1 MCYKNKIIVT
11 SFVMILNAVICT
23 CYADSTSY
31 RIKDVMEKALKNTQA
46 AENKIKRLKVAE
58 PDMGKLQ
65 SAENIKDKAKDMR
78 DDYAN
83 SAQLVEVSK
92 NYEKLK
98 ESQSYK
104 AGLKLGRDALKKHD
118 EYGKFSSVSGAGTG
132 DIITERGVDIFE
144 ITNRYLKKFNEGKKN
159 NKEKLNGFYALIS
172 STLPEISLKNLA
184 RDMRRVGG
192 TILLRGMVDNSMLK
206 TMALIG
212 SLNKEGV
219 RAAIYPKVFEM
230 LKLKV
235 VPCYVLIINNH
246 CEEDKCDL
254 VHDKIIGNVTVEY
267 ALSRFAAEGD
277 GKEKAKEL
285 LKKLQA
291 THYGGKR

>member
-1 MCYKNKIIVT
+1 MKCYIAIEVPIIFCLFL
-11 SFVMILNAVICT
+11 S
-23 CYADSTSY
+23 
-31 RIKDVMEKALKNTQA
+31 R
-46 AENKIKRLKVAE
+46 RLT
-58 PDMGKLQ
+58 
-65 SAENIKDKAKDMR
+65 
-78 DDYAN
+78 
-83 SAQLVEVSK
+83 
-92 NYEKLK
+92 
-98 ESQSYK
+98 
-104 AGLKLGRDALKKHD
+104 GR
-118 EYGKFSSVSGAGTG
+118 T
-132 DIITERGVDIFE
+132 R
-144 ITNRYLKKFNEGKKN
+144 
-159 NKEKLNGFYALIS
+159 
-172 STLPEISLKNLA
+172 
-184 RDMRRVGG
+184 
-192 TILLRGMVDNSMLK
+192 TILLRGMVDNSMPK

-267 ALSRFAAEGD
+267 ALSRFVAEGD